1 MQREKK
7 KERNENETEYMPAN
21 EREVGVTAKLQE
33 AEAVK
38 VDEFKYPG
46 STIKSK
52 RGEEESA
59 SRLERV
65 ESRKFTRW

>member
-1 MQREKK
+1 MLQREKK

-46 STIKSK
+46 STIKSN
-52 RGEEESA
+52 RQ
-59 SRLERV
+59 ER
-65 ESRKFTRW
+65 

>member
-1 MQREKK
+1 
-7 KERNENETEYMPAN
+7 MPAN

-46 STIKSK
+46 VNHQKQQTREVK
-52 RGEEESA
+52 RRAQAGWRGWSPEGLRDGSEKCFHV
-59 SRLERV
+59 RH
-65 ESRKFTRW
+65 

>member
-7 KERNENETEYMPAN
+7 KEERNENETEYMPAN

-46 STIKSK
+46 STIKSN
-52 RGEEESA
+52 RQ
-59 SRLERV
+59 ER
-65 ESRKFTRW
+65 